1 MLTRSISR
9 PLAQAVSVAQSVQS
23 GDLGSRIEVT
33 SKDELGQLMAALKGM
48 NDSLVA
54 IVGEV
59 RHGTDT
65 IAVAS
70 DEIKR
75 GNMDLSH
82 RT

>member
-1 MLTRSISR
+1 MAALVLGGLIAWLLTRSISR

-54 IVGEV
+54 
-59 RHGTDT
+59 
-65 IAVAS
+65 
-70 DEIKR
+70 
-75 GNMDLSH
+75 
-82 RT
+82 